1 VFPRVMLYSI
11 SDQTA
16 TAHKLLPPALR
27 SGDLATKR
35 RLRRHEALKKA
46 AVEYLVGR
54 LMSTQAFRA
63 EKGGDARD
71 SAGENNDKA

>member
-1 VFPRVMLYSI
+1 MLYSI

-27 SGDLATKR
+27 SGDLAAKR
-35 RLRRHEALKKA
+35 LLRLHEALKKA
-46 AVEYLVGR
+46 AVEHLVGR
-54 LMSTQAFRA
+54 LISTQAFRA